1 MFFYL
6 LFLLGTPPLV
16 SANSRGIGVP
26 CNVNV
31 PVGSDDV
38 NTKSS
43 NSMWWAKKTTW
54 ANNAYTL
61 RSGDGNKGD
70 DPTVYIPGEWTS
82 LYLRSNVQGKQIA
95 GLVLYAEKYK
105 TGTKVGEWSFPANS
119 GFHQPGDCVVHQ
131 NADFKKYL
139 NVFKVRIPAGS
150 GEYASAV
157 RAYMLECVQP

>member
-1 MFFYL
+1 MSSL
-6 LFLLGTPPLV
+6 SLFLLFVTPLLV
-16 SANSRGIGVP
+16 SGNSRGIGVP
-26 CNVNV
+26 CDVNV
-31 PVGSDDV
+31 AVGSDDV

-43 NSMWWAKKTTW
+43 DAMWWAKKPTW

-61 RSGDGNKGD
+61 RSGDGDKAQ

-105 TGTKVGEWSFPANS
+105 VGTKVGEWSFPPKS

-139 NVFKVRIPAGS
+139 NVFKVKIPEGS
-150 GEYASAV
+150 GE
-157 RAYMLECVQP
+157 CP